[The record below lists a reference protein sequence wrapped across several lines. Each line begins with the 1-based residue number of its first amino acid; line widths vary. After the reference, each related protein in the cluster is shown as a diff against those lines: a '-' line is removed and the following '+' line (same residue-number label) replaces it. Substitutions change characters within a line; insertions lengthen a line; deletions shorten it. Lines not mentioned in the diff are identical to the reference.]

1 MPKKIPRFVPII
13 LILAIV
19 GAAFYYF
26 YWVKRDESGPLTASG
41 TVEAVEIVIASEIG
55 GQIAE
60 VFVDEGDRVQ
70 AGDVL
75 IRFENDMLVAQ
86 QNQAQAALDQAQAN
100 YQLISSQLLE
110 QRQVAITAAELE
122 VLHAKQL
129 LQDLI
134 DNANLARA
142 DAQRAV
148 DDAEQALE
156 DLLDPELQQ
165 AMALETIAMAEK
177 TVDDAETRLR
187 IVNSTASQA
196 DIDAAKA
203 TVVLAKDALDKA
215 KKDFKPYE
223 GKSEENL
230 IRANL
235 QSKLAAAQNAYDAAV
250 RRLNA
255 LAGTG
260 SEVDISIAEADLVTA
275 WAQLAKAQRDYD
287 RIKDGP
293 RDSDIAFYEAQLE
306 KARKKYKNLENG
318 PDPDDLNAAQARVAN
333 AEANLAL
340 AQTDTTQE
348 QLDIAQA
355 QVNAAKAALE
365 IIQVQLDKSQLIA
378 PIDGTVLFQFVQVG
392 EAAMPGATAVIVGTL
407 DELSITVYVPE
418 DRYGEINLG
427 DEVAVSV
434 DTFPGETFSADV
446 VRIADVAEYTPR
458 NVQTAEGRRS
468 TVFAIELAVTNVDGK
483 LKPGMPADV
492 EFKE

>member
-1 MPKKIPRFVPII
+1 MRKNIQRIAPII
-13 LILAIV
+13 LILAII
-19 GAAFYYF
+19 GSAFYYF
-26 YWVKRDESGPLTASG
+26 YWVNRDDSGPLTASG
-41 TVEAVEIVIASEIG
+41 TVEAGEIIIAPEIG

-60 VFVDEGDRVQ
+60 VFVDEGDTVQ

-110 QRQVAITAAELE
+110 QRQVGITAAELE
-122 VLHAKQL
+122 LLHAKQA

-134 DNANLARA
+134 DNADLARA

-148 DDAEQALE
+148 DDAEQARE

-165 AMALETIAMAEK
+165 ALALETIAMAEK
-177 TVDDAETRLR
+177 AVDDAETRLR
-187 IVNSTASQA
+187 IVNSSASQA

-215 KKDFKPYE
+215 EKDFKPYE

-230 IRANL
+230 VRANL

-255 LAGTG
+255 LEGTG

-275 WAQLAKAQRDYD
+275 RAQLAQAKRDYD

-293 RDSDIAFYEAQLE
+293 RGSDIAFLEAQLE
-306 KARKKYKNLENG
+306 KTRKEYQNLVNG
-318 PDPDDLNAAQARVAN
+318 PDPDDLNSAQARVAS

-340 AQTDTTQE
+340 AQADTTQE
-348 QLDIAQA
+348 KLAIAQA

-365 IIQVQLDKSQLIA
+365 IIQVQLDKSLLTA
-378 PIDGTVLFQFVQVG
+378 PIDGTVLFQFVEVG
-392 EAAMPGATAVIVGTL
+392 EAAMPGAIAIIVGPL
-407 DELSITVYVPE
+407 DELTITVYVPE

-427 DEVAVSV
+427 DEVAISV
-434 DTFPGETFSADV
+434 DSFPGEIFSAQV
-446 VRIADVAEYTPR
+446 VRIADEAEYTPR

-468 TVFAIELAVTNVDGK
+468 TVFAIQLAANNLDGK

-492 EFKE
+492 EFID